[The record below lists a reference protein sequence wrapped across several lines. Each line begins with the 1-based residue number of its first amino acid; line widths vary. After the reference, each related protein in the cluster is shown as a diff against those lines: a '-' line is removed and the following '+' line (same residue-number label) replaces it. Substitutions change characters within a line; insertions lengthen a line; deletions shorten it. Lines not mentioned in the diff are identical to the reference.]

1 LRLHFQGLCRTRLF
15 VHAAGWR
22 TQGFPHERNRR
33 ASADWQHTSHYR
45 TSGNIAVNIM
55 PSARH
60 YVEVAQITGY
70 HSDWVCRDKR
80 QAASSL
86 CLALALRTN
95 AFAVLVTASRSTIAS
110 ASSKPLLSPHPTQ
123 KLLPASELP
132 QLPELSS
139 QPPVLLRCFEPQY
152 GSRCCSCLLVKRWE
166 RRLYLLRSILNFEFS
181 EHSTHAHR
189 RLVRTTIIPSYYI
202 VAHCIRVRR
211 YSSMA

>member
-1 LRLHFQGLCRTRLF
+1 MLRWHRSQAIILIGCVAT
-15 VHAAGWR
+15 
-22 TQGFPHERNRR
+22 
-33 ASADWQHTSHYR
+33 SA
-45 TSGNIAVNIM
+45 
-55 PSARH
+55 
-60 YVEVAQITGY
+60 
-70 HSDWVCRDKR
+70 KR

-95 AFAVLVTASRSTIAS
+95 AFAVFVTASRSTITS

-139 QPPVLLRCFEPQY
+139 QPPMLLRCFEPQY

-189 RLVRTTIIPSYYI
+189 RLPLFAVWGVVGETADPAYRQRNRQCRPSSGTTSHLSALSTPNLDR
-202 VAHCIRVRR
+202 ANRHP
-211 YSSMA
+211 